1 MLTAVRIFLS
11 TQTTDRRDKT
21 SSRRVLCKHSLDE
34 NIFIRQTENIGPQA
48 AGHLSLVEL
57 RPPFVWLCSCHYSVV
72 RQSSPPPQSTHLS
85 PLTSLLSDGR
95 GWTILAEGRGR
106 SELWLH
112 VQTVDHWQQLSG
124 ENFLSIPVRSERD
137 SWQSRRY
144 LVAWQVRRRLLH
156 FCLRQHCGNRF
167 QSENSF

>member
-11 TQTTDRRDKT
+11 TETTDRRDKT
-21 SSRRVLCKHSLDE
+21 SSRRVLCKHSLNE
-34 NIFIRQTENIGPQA
+34 NIFIPTNRKYRTPGSRPPVACRAQTSICVALLLSLLCCQTELA
-48 AGHLSLVEL
+48 T
-57 RPPFVWLCSCHYSVV
+57 
-72 RQSSPPPQSTHLS
+72 STVHT